1 VSIQSFRDCAPH
13 LPKIFLAVLGEKR
26 REGGF
31 LQKRAALVVRVDELV
46 DLPLYVC
53 RVREMGNG
61 KRTNKRG
68 ECQVEEKMRA
78 ALPAQKIASVNLR
91 WLYMRVR

>member
-46 DLPLYVC
+46 DLPLYAC
-53 RVREMGNG
+53 RVREKGKERINEGNVKSRRRCARPCRRRKSFLSTYAG
-61 KRTNKRG
+61 
-68 ECQVEEKMRA
+68 CVC
-78 ALPAQKIASVNLR
+78 V
-91 WLYMRVR
+91 